1 MSSYSGEIILW
12 VDITAESK
20 PEAYEK
26 LKVVAV
32 QVTDLLG
39 VSGTDYLEPVTAGRI
54 VLEEG

>member
-26 LKVVAV
+26 LKAVAV

-39 VSGTDYLEPVTAGRI
+39 VSGIEYPWPVTEGRI